1 MISTGSRA
9 CAFCQR
15 GVGFTPV
22 RCCHSLRA
30 KRYVSGDRR
39 RTRVIVAAN
48 RTTTVAWVMVLF
60 QFVDIGLI
68 SASQQRIDSII
79 VVAVLRRTVNQ
90 PLTQLL
96 VSQTVEVIRQCGSQL
111 LLTNRALFKYQ
122 FLHCRQAVAEVSN
135 ADLQARNPVIFRA
148 ALLDTF
154 RSLNTVI
161 HQRRAE
167 NIVYVLFQHG
177 VDDIFDFD

>member
-1 MISTGSRA
+1 MVSTGGRA

-15 GVGFTPV
+15 GVGFTSV
-22 RCCHSLRA
+22 RRCHSLRA

-68 SASQQRIDSII
+68 SASQQHIDGII

-96 VSQTVEVIRQCGSQL
+96 MSQAFEVIRQCGSQL
-111 LLTNRALFKYQ
+111 LLTNRALFKHQ
-122 FLHCRQAVAEVSN
+122 FLHCRQAVAEVGN
-135 ADLQARNPVIFRA
+135 ANLQARNPVIFRA

-167 NIVYVLFQHG
+167 NIVHVLLQHG
-177 VDDIFDFD
+177 VNDILNFD

>member
-1 MISTGSRA
+1 
-9 CAFCQR
+9 
-15 GVGFTPV
+15 
-22 RCCHSLRA
+22 
-30 KRYVSGDRR
+30 
-39 RTRVIVAAN
+39 
-48 RTTTVAWVMVLF
+48 MVLF

-96 VSQTVEVIRQCGSQL
+96 MSQAIEVIRQCGSQL
-111 LLTNRALFKYQ
+111 LLTNRTLFKHQ
-122 FLHCRQAVAEVSN
+122 FLHCRQAVAEVGN
-135 ADLQARNPVIFRA
+135 ANLQARNPVIFRA

-167 NIVYVLFQHG
+167 NIVHVLFQHG

>member
-1 MISTGSRA
+1 
-9 CAFCQR
+9 
-15 GVGFTPV
+15 
-22 RCCHSLRA
+22 
-30 KRYVSGDRR
+30 
-39 RTRVIVAAN
+39 
-48 RTTTVAWVMVLF
+48 MVLL

-154 RSLNTVI
+154 ARSIQSSTSAE
-161 HQRRAE
+161 QRISCTFSSSMVSTTYSISIDLR
-167 NIVYVLFQHG
+167 V
-177 VDDIFDFD
+177 

>member
-1 MISTGSRA
+1 MTYPRNSCRQPDHDRSADYGTVS
-9 CAFCQR
+9 
-15 GVGFTPV
+15 V
-22 RCCHSLRA
+22 RRYRSD
-30 KRYVSGDRR
+30 KREP
-39 RTRVIVAAN
+39 AAY
-48 RTTTVAWVMVLF
+48 R
-60 QFVDIGLI
+60 QYHH
-68 SASQQRIDSII
+68 R
-79 VVAVLRRTVNQ
+79 AVLRRTVNQ

-96 VSQTVEVIRQCGSQL
+96 VSQAVEVIRQCGSQL

-154 RSLNTVI
+154 RSLNSVI
-161 HQRRAE
+161 YQRRAE

>member
-1 MISTGSRA
+1 CWIQLLVEQHAAENRCRRQFTHRANDRSRAKMISTGSRA

-68 SASQQRIDSII
+68 SASQQRIDGII
-79 VVAVLRRTVNQ
+79 VVAVL
-90 PLTQLL
+90 
-96 VSQTVEVIRQCGSQL
+96 
-111 LLTNRALFKYQ
+111 
-122 FLHCRQAVAEVSN
+122 
-135 ADLQARNPVIFRA
+135 
-148 ALLDTF
+148 
-154 RSLNTVI
+154 
-161 HQRRAE
+161 
-167 NIVYVLFQHG
+167 
-177 VDDIFDFD
+177 